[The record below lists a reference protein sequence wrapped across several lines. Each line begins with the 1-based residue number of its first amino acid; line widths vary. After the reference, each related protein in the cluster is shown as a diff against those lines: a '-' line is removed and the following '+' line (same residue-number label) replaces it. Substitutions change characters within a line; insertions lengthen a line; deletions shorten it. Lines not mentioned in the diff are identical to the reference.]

1 MNQKKENE
9 NKKEKAQEVPLKSKL
24 IGQATVWNE
33 EEERVQDATVSSVVL
48 VPLTRANNCKENR
61 GKGDI

>member
-1 MNQKKENE
+1 M
-9 NKKEKAQEVPLKSKL
+9 EKTQEVPLKSKL
-24 IGQATVWNE
+24 IGQANVWNE

-48 VPLTRANNCKENR
+48 VPLTRANCKENR